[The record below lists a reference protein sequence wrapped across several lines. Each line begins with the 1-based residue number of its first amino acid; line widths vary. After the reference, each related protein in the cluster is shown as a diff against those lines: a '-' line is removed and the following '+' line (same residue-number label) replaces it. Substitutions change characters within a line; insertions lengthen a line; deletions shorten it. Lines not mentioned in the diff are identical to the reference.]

1 MALKRLF
8 RRSHPT
14 AEPERGDESYSRDAD
29 LQEFVDT
36 PDEPEVTDD
45 PDIGE
50 DDTVEIFKGDNGKFY
65 WHRIAPNGKI
75 VSGNNEPDG
84 FENYGYAK
92 KSAVEYS
99 GVPSDRISYRMEEK

>member
-14 AEPERGDESYSRDAD
+14 AEPERGDESYSR
-29 LQEFVDT
+29 E
-36 PDEPEVTDD
+36 EPEVGGTTYVAPEDVND